1 MDSLVSQTAE
11 MLAML
16 PENEVLLINELVKHL
31 IKEWDPDFTKV
42 TSGEAKVIDKSD
54 KKMKSGDYYSRKMF
68 GKMVF
73 VWRMSTCY
81 VLISAFDFAD

>member
-1 MDSLVSQTAE
+1 MNSLVSQTAE

-42 TSGEAKVIDKSD
+42 TPGEAEIIDKSD
-54 KKMKSGDYYSRKMF
+54 KEMKSGEYFSEKD
-68 GKMVF
+68 
-73 VWRMSTCY
+73 VW
-81 VLISAFDFAD
+81 